1 MISFLS
7 DSGTSL
13 GLVMAVALIASSVLS
28 SGFCS
33 AFAHAS
39 PGLYSTERPGHA
51 ELLRLDPTLTNGYVV
66 CLFYL

>member
-7 DSGTSL
+7 DSGASL
-13 GLVMAVALIASSVLS
+13 GLVMATALVASSVLS

-39 PGLYSTERPGHA
+39 LGPYPTGRPGHA

-66 CLFYL
+66 WFLYL